1 MLPAWLIY
9 ILWSWV
15 LLWFRFNTCVSLF
28 LLLSWME
35 LSSMCTCFC
44 PHCWTHRPTY
54 VNCICICIL
63 TCPICYSFNQ
73 CSHACTYMYC
83 CPFIPAVCTH
93 IYEVFLIL
101 YACQHTL
108 CQIFDCAYTYITMY
122 LNINMLL
129 AMDCDAIHIYVQ
141 VCITALTD
149 ILCLTDMPLFNWY
162 TSLSEYICAYKHMH
176 ISIHWY
182 TLVSIYISLFP
193 TALICFAYDFIYVM
207 ANLICF
213 DNLDFRTGIS
223 ACRITSLFHKRE
235 ETGESFSTLRPSL
248 VCGNGIGIRPRN
260 WNWTLQFQFFL
271 LVSALEMEFE
281 FWTQFHEIG
290 F

>member
-1 MLPAWLIY
+1 MFTCMHIY
-9 ILWSWV
+9 V
-15 LLWFRFNTCVSLF
+15 LLPLY
-28 LLLSWME
+28 
-35 LSSMCTCFC
+35 SSCM
-44 PHCWTHRPTY
+44 
-54 VNCICICIL
+54 
-63 TCPICYSFNQ
+63 
-73 CSHACTYMYC
+73 
-83 CPFIPAVCTH
+83 
-93 IYEVFLIL
+93 
-101 YACQHTL
+101 
-108 CQIFDCAYTYITMY
+108 YTYIWGVLDSICMPAYPLSDIWLCVYIYHYVFEYQHAPCHGLWCYTY
-122 LNINMLL
+122 IY
-129 AMDCDAIHIYVQ
+129 IYVQ

-248 VCGNGIGIRPRN
+248 VCGNGIGIRARN

-271 LVSALEMEFE
+271 LVSSLEMEFE